1 MKFLSPLIVVEI
13 EFVVLVRMLVG
24 TSYKLDELVTYMLAK
39 QGIAFVLLN
48 LAYRLFVRGFC

>member
-24 TSYKLDELVTYMLAK
+24 TFYKLYELVTYMLAK
-39 QGIAFVLLN
+39 QVIAPVLLN
-48 LAYRLFVRGFC
+48 LAFRLFVRGFC